1 VLGILILPRMRDA
14 QPVAIQPPTP
24 PSTTAS
30 VETAAPVE
38 TAEAFLEAYY
48 GRFDVDQAFAYLGV
62 EPEAVGLSTA
72 GAANYQL
79 MARFFQATG
88 SQLVDLQ
95 CEEESASPD
104 QAVVSCTWST
114 HDFFSDQLG
123 RGPFGPNADELTIVE
138 GKIVS
143 IVDGTDEGPNEFSNQ
158 IWEPF
163 ADWIEENHPDD
174 RAVMYDPF
182 PYGWRITDESIPVWE
197 QRLREYVAEVRGPT
211 ADVIGLPGIAPAVAI
226 PSSPENGELVA
237 SMWEHIG
244 APGSFG
250 NGWLYLYADGR
261 LIWSQADPNP
271 PTGGW
276 LEQRLTPEGVELIR
290 SEIIA
295 TGLFDP
301 DQPPPPASGGF
312 PRETNGGW
320 VQVRN
325 GDRLVYVNR
334 VVPELMERLAELW
347 SWLPEDAWEDAE
359 TKPYVPSRYAVCLH
373 HNGNTAPADAPDSLA
388 LLPVAARNLLAGA
401 SQLQVADLAALDPAG
416 MAWLEGSNEYCYD
429 VTAVE
434 ARTLA
439 TTLSGAEGIEEIP
452 QRSYDGSEVFYLLSV
467 TLEEY
472 NAYPF
477 NAITLAIWPMLPHG
491 VPAFT
496 GA

>member
-1 VLGILILPRMRDA
+1 VIGGLFLWQARERS
-14 QPVAIQPPTP
+14 PVADQLT
-24 PSTTAS
+24 
-30 VETAAPVE
+30 PVE

-48 GRFDVDQAFAYLGV
+48 GSFDVDQAFTYLGA

-72 GAANYQL
+72 GAPNYQL

-95 CEEESASPD
+95 CAEQSASPD
-104 QAVVSCTWST
+104 QAVVRCTWST
-114 HDFFSDQLG
+114 HDFFSDQMG
-123 RGPFGPNADELTIVE
+123 RGPFGPNADELIIVD

-143 IVDGTDEGPNEFSNQ
+143 IVDGSDQGPNEFSNQ

-163 ADWIEENHPDD
+163 ADWIEENHPED
-174 RAVMYDPF
+174 RTVIYNPF
-182 PYGWRITDESIPVWE
+182 PYGWRITEESIPIWE
-197 QRLREYVAEVRGPT
+197 QRLREYVAEVTEQEAAEGPT
-211 ADVIGLPGIAPAVAI
+211 MGLPGLPPPGATPSAP
-226 PSSPENGELVA
+226 ETGELVA
-237 SMWEHIG
+237 SMWEHEG

-261 LIWSQADPNP
+261 LLWEQLGPAN

-276 LEQRLTPEGVELIR
+276 LERRLTPEGVQLIQY
-290 SEIIA
+290 EIIA

-301 DQPPPPASGGF
+301 DQLPPAANDGF
-312 PRETNGGW
+312 PRGVNGGS

-325 GDRLVYVNR
+325 GDQLVYVNR
-334 VVPELMERLAELW
+334 VLPDLFERLAGLW
-347 SWLPEDAWEDAE
+347 SWLPTGAWEEIEA
-359 TKPYVPSRYAVCLH
+359 KPYVPSRYAVCLH
-373 HNGNTAPADAPDSLA
+373 HNGNTAPADAPDGLA
-388 LLPVAARNLLAGA
+388 LLPVSARNLLANA
-401 SQLQVADLAALDPAG
+401 SRLQVADLAAVDPG
-416 MAWLEGSNEYCYD
+416 LMGLQGLNEYCYD
-429 VTAVE
+429 VTTEE

-439 TTLSGAEGIEEIP
+439 TTLNGAEGIDELP
-452 QRSYDGSEVFYLLSV
+452 QRSYDGSELFYLLSV

-472 NAYPF
+472 NANPF